1 MGTVLLVAQGLF
13 ASVFII
19 RIFLGRPAPANAK
32 APRAQGTRTAPRART
47 LLVLH
52 AIGIAVVSLGISHT
66 FVARHRT
73 FNASLSVLVGLGC
86 LTAAS
91 VLAAWALRVFRSWR
105 LLARLDAGHTLCV
118 EGPYR
123 YVRHPIYLAMDLW
136 ATGSAL
142 ACPSAATILGAIV
155 VFVGSELRA
164 RAEEKLLTRVF
175 GEDYRAYAS
184 RTRRLLPG
192 IY

>member
-1 MGTVLLVAQGLF
+1 M
-13 ASVFII
+13 
-19 RIFLGRPAPANAK
+19 
-32 APRAQGTRTAPRART
+32 
-47 LLVLH
+47 LH
-52 AIGIAVVSLGISHT
+52 VVGIAVVALGISNT
-66 FVARHRT
+66 FAARQRS